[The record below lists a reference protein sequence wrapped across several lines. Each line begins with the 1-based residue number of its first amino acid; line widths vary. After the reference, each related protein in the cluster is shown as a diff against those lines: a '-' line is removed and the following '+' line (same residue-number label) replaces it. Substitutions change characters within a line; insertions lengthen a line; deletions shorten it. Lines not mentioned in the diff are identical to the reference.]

1 MNKTPAGL
9 RAKAPLGDAALMG
22 ISTRRLKAQPGSLRR
37 GLYWAVTGC
46 AGSLGSYCHRSL
58 RGSRRRVMCAP
69 LGDDRRVGD
78 DASFYPVPWRLTILI
93 SPPTPAPYRY
103 TGLGLV
109 RLIIRSSSGIRL
121 HKQKAQR

>member
-1 MNKTPAGL
+1 
-9 RAKAPLGDAALMG
+9 
-22 ISTRRLKAQPGSLRR
+22 
-37 GLYWAVTGC
+37 
-46 AGSLGSYCHRSL
+46 
-58 RGSRRRVMCAP
+58 MCAP

-121 HKQKAQR
+121 HKQKAQRRLGSEILEWPVLVSGFMAAGSPFRHPI

>member
-1 MNKTPAGL
+1 MMRT
-9 RAKAPLGDAALMG
+9 
-22 ISTRRLKAQPGSLRR
+22 
-37 GLYWAVTGC
+37 
-46 AGSLGSYCHRSL
+46 
-58 RGSRRRVMCAP
+58 P

-109 RLIIRSSSGIRL
+109 RLIIRSSSCIRP
-121 HKQKAQR
+121 HKQKPRHLPGLQSCQSSNAQDQQDEKSLLHCCATVKPHLQSKCLLFAEYSQNH

>member
-1 MNKTPAGL
+1 
-9 RAKAPLGDAALMG
+9 
-22 ISTRRLKAQPGSLRR
+22 
-37 GLYWAVTGC
+37 
-46 AGSLGSYCHRSL
+46 
-58 RGSRRRVMCAP
+58 MCAP

-121 HKQKAQR
+121 HKQKAFADRLGTGCLWILNAVKPQTM